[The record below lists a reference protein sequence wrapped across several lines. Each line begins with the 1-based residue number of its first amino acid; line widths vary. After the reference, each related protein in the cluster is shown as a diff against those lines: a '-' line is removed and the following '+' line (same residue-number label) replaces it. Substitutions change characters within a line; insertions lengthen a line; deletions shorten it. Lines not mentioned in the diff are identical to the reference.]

1 MRLCCSGWID
11 VGWSLTSP
19 EKGDSLT
26 RTSPKKEGLTV
37 LLLLCFE
44 GKFLL
49 NGAER
54 WSLVERACVITSPG
68 LFWGK
73 HFETGTGVLSQ
84 YVTSALL
91 MWTTAGKIA
100 MFGSVDNSLLKFD
113 EIPWLS
119 LRPMS
124 CPIKMFLWFWVL
136 LCWDC
141 LCKWLTFSPVTG
153 LITLGG
159 GSDEDKDE
167 APSDC
172 TVLPRAQTLVVAV
185 LVLFDEPFPQDCTL
199 FENVG
204 TILVAG
210 VDGEVELH
218 VADPLCSVL
227 STWLLVN
234 RGTKGVSEER

>member
-1 MRLCCSGWID
+1 MRLCCSGWIE

-26 RTSPKKEGLTV
+26 RSSPKKEGLTV

-44 GKFLL
+44 GAFLL
-49 NGAER
+49 NGAET
-54 WSLVERACVITSPG
+54 WSLVQGACVITSPG

-73 HFETGTGVLSQ
+73 HFETGTGVLSLF
-84 YVTSALL
+84 VTSALL

-100 MFGSVDNSLLKFD
+100 TFGSVDNSLLKFD

-124 CPIKMFLWFWVL
+124 CPIKMLLWFWVL

-141 LCKWLTFSPVTG
+141 LCKWLTFSAVTG

-159 GSDEDKDE
+159 GSDEDKV
-167 APSDC
+167 PTDC
-172 TVLPRAQTLVVAV
+172 TVLPRAQTLDEAV
-185 LVLFDEPFPQDCTL
+185 LVLFVESFPQDWTL
-199 FENVG
+199 FFEKVG

-210 VDGEVELH
+210 VDGELELH
-218 VADPLCSVL
+218 LADLLCSVL
-227 STWLLVN
+227 TTCLLVN
-234 RGTKGVSEER
+234 PETKGVSEER

>member
-1 MRLCCSGWID
+1 M
-11 VGWSLTSP
+11 
-19 EKGDSLT
+19 
-26 RTSPKKEGLTV
+26 
-37 LLLLCFE
+37 
-44 GKFLL
+44 
-49 NGAER
+49 
-54 WSLVERACVITSPG
+54 
-68 LFWGK
+68 
-73 HFETGTGVLSQ
+73 
-84 YVTSALL
+84 
-91 MWTTAGKIA
+91 
-100 MFGSVDNSLLKFD
+100 
-113 EIPWLS
+113 
-119 LRPMS
+119 
-124 CPIKMFLWFWVL
+124 
-136 LCWDC
+136 
-141 LCKWLTFSPVTG
+141 TG

-210 VDGEVELH
+210 VDGEVELL

-227 STWLLVN
+227 STCLLVN